1 MCVRILYYTY
11 THAHA
16 CFSFQPDVRQEFWF
30 VQRVEI
36 QGFHLKSPCTRRC
49 GRGRD
54 LGSPNKFPGLNGL
67 LVCLGL
73 PGFAWVC
80 PCPRACIPGPHPH
93 NATLVSHLPPTL
105 SCICLT
111 LGALGRMILHLSLT
125 CVPLDAVSSLMLRLS
140 PTVFRYPLVFN
151 LFATWLWTEKILCFH
166 FPPTFFV
173 SQLSLCCLLLVSLG
187 SSWNGRISLAC

>member
-1 MCVRILYYTY
+1 MIPYIFNVVYALYYIYIYIYIYLFMCVRIYYTY
-11 THAHA
+11 THTHA

-93 NATLVSHLPPTL
+93 NATLVSHLPPT
-105 SCICLT
+105 CL
-111 LGALGRMILHLSLT
+111 A
-125 CVPLDAVSSLMLRLS
+125 
-140 PTVFRYPLVFN
+140 
-151 LFATWLWTEKILCFH
+151 
-166 FPPTFFV
+166 FV
-173 SQLSLCCLLLVSLG
+173 SLLVL
-187 SSWNGRISLAC
+187 WAA